1 MMTTPYDNKLSFTQ
15 LAILA
20 MKMVNRPVVPSE
32 LWEFVVQN
40 ELYKSLKTYDE
51 VNQTFSGKTPNAS
64 FGRHIYTDTQYFE
77 VVEGTRPK
85 QFKLRNHDY
94 NDVEQNINT
103 VVKGHEKELPK
114 PFKRVKPKIQFHERK
129 IHDLLA
135 YFLKHHEYFE
145 AYSKTIFH
153 EESLKGQKGEDK
165 WLYPDMVAVNFEYAN
180 YQENNLF
187 QFIHKFDI
195 LPIKIFSFEIKKE
208 LSFGNYKEYFF
219 QTVSNSSWANEGYL
233 VALHIDD
240 DDRFIEALQKLS
252 LSFGIGV
259 IHLVADNI
267 LQSRIVSP
275 ARYKDKM
282 DYSVI
287 DELARKNKNF
297 TKFLKTVTDFD
308 IQNTSRYLNEFDK
321 ILSDDELNDYLQELQ
336 LN

>member
-1 MMTTPYDNKLSFTQ
+1 MNDKISFTQ

-20 MKMVNRPVVPSE
+20 MKMVNRPIAPSE
-32 LWEFVVQN
+32 LWQFVIEH
-40 ELYKSLKTYDE
+40 ELYKRLKTFDE
-51 VNQTFSGKTPNAS
+51 NTQSFSGKTPHAS
-64 FGRHIYTDTQYFE
+64 FARHIYTDIQYFE
-77 VVEGTRPK
+77 VVENTKPK

-94 NDVEQNINT
+94 HDTKIDVNT
-103 VVKGHEKELPK
+103 VATTHQKEQSKLINK
-114 PFKRVKPKIQFHERK
+114 TKTKIQFHERK

-145 AYSKTIFH
+145 AYSKTVFH
-153 EESLKGQKGEDK
+153 EESVKGRKGEDK

-180 YQENNLF
+180 YQENHVF

-208 LSFGNYKEYFF
+208 LNFGNYKEYFF
-219 QTVSNSSWANEGYL
+219 QAVSNSSWANEGYL
-233 VALHIDD
+233 VALHMDD

-252 LSFGIGV
+252 LSFSIGV
-259 IHLVADNI
+259 IHLMADNI
-267 LQSRIVSP
+267 LQSRIISP

-297 TKFLKTVTDFD
+297 AKFLKTVTDFD
-308 IQNTSRYLNEFDK
+308 ILNTSRYLDEFDK
-321 ILSDDELNDYLQELQ
+321 VLSDDELNDYLQALQ
-336 LN
+336 QD